1 MRAVGRKSREDGII
15 HKPEQAYYNMGDNK
29 SHLCGFRALIIGET
43 VGRWTVNRGPC
54 CKPCAGKSASATA
67 LAGVS
72 AGLGGGSSPHFACF
86 APEMG
91 PFTEGKP
98 TTWRVTPHLPLP
110 ACVQWHG
117 GGGWCVVRVLGSS
130 HCAR

>member
-1 MRAVGRKSREDGII
+1 MRTVGRKSREDGII

-72 AGLGGGSSPHFACF
+72 AGLGGGGSPHFARF

-91 PFTEGKP
+91 PVYRREAHWGRQTN
-98 TTWRVTPHLPLP
+98 TPRISRCPLSL
-110 ACVQWHG
+110 VG
-117 GGGWCVVRVLGSS
+117 VVRVFGSS